1 MGGYRSVG
9 RALALLRILFLESSP
24 AHPLPMG
31 DLIAR
36 MEENGLTAD
45 RKSAYRWIRAM
56 NENEI
61 VIGYDARRGRGW
73 YYAGGWLDGTEPVTA
88 DKEGSHDKN

>member
-1 MGGYRSVG
+1 
-9 RALALLRILFLESSP
+9 
-24 AHPLPMG
+24 
-31 DLIAR
+31 
-36 MEENGLTAD
+36 
-45 RKSAYRWIRAM
+45 M

-88 DKEGSHDKN
+88 DKEGSHDKD